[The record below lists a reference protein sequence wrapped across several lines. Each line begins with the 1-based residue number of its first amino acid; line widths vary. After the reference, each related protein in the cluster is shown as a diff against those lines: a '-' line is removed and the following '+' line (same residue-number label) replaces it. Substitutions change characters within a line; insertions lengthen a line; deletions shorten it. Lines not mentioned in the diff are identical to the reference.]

1 MPSPKPPKA
10 GPTQDSARAAI
21 SRTSASS
28 VNSAANDIGASPTAA
43 PTAPAM
49 TSAISAPTH
58 AVRRA
63 VCQSP
68 APTARPTSAVSAE
81 PTPNASGIIR
91 NSSRAEM
98 PYAATTEVP

>member
-1 MPSPKPPKA
+1 M
-10 GPTQDSARAAI
+10 AI
-21 SRTSASS
+21 TSASW
-28 VNSAANDIGASPTAA
+28 VNRLAKRTGARPTAVPA
-43 PTAPAM
+43 VPAM
-49 TSAISAPTH
+49 TSARNAPTH

-81 PTPNASGIIR
+81 PTPKASGIIR

-98 PYAATTEVP
+98 P